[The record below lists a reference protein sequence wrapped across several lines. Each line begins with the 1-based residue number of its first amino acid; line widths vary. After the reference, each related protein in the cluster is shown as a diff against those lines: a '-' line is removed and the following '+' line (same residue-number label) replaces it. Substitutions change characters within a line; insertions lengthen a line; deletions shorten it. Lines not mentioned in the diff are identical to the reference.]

1 MLVCGGPPAS
11 RPRRELRSARRL
23 EARPGPAAAHQHCG
37 QALRTLR
44 RPPYQ
49 WHQVADRWLGA
60 ASRSPARPCHRLRNF
75 ARNSPATLSNIESRS
90 LELQRFQT
98 LLKLR
103 SIELRAKL
111 RGRGSSPQW
120 CANWCIACLCGAT
133 CCRAETAIT
142 FARPECVF
150 LWHCGRAK
158 VSLVSC
164 VPVNERA
171 KAVAVSFGRE
181 KVRPAALCH
190 RESAKKFA
198 LQAQNGRKTLFSG
211 ALGEFFAEMPVEGP
225 CWANFF

>member
-1 MLVCGGPPAS
+1 MRCLWRRWCSGRRRARPPA
-11 RPRRELRSARRL
+11 RLGVLTAFGAAPRS
-23 EARPGPAAAHQHCG
+23 PPVPFGPSG
-37 QALRTLR
+37 ALHTSGA
-44 RPPYQ
+44 
-49 WHQVADRWLGA
+49 WCAGVWLGA
-60 ASRSPARPCHRLRNF
+60 PARCPARPCHRLRNF

>member
-1 MLVCGGPPAS
+1 M
-11 RPRRELRSARRL
+11 
-23 EARPGPAAAHQHCG
+23 
-37 QALRTLR
+37 
-44 RPPYQ
+44 
-49 WHQVADRWLGA
+49 
-60 ASRSPARPCHRLRNF
+60 
-75 ARNSPATLSNIESRS
+75 
-90 LELQRFQT
+90 ELQRFQT

-133 CCRAETAIT
+133 RCRAETAITFAARSSCVVETAIT

-198 LQAQNGRKTLFSG
+198 LCAQNTQNSAFLCV
-211 ALGEFFAEMPVEGP
+211 LGEFFRGKAAGGAVPGELFR
-225 CWANFF
+225 AN